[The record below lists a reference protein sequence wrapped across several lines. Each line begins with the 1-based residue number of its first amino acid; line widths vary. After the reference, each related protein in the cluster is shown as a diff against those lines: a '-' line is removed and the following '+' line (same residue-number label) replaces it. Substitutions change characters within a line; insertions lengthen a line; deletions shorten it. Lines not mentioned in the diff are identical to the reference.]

1 MKFSY
6 FCKEKNN
13 VFTHTFIN
21 FITLIIVEIVFNINQ
36 LSFIILILFIVAWLI
51 QMMYHWGLF
60 SRLAFHKKEEKNTN
74 YEAVSVIVCARDAQE
89 YLIDLVPTLLSQ
101 DYPDYEIVIVNDCS
115 QDNTEEYLKD
125 MARNNPKISL
135 VNLTQS
141 LNFFHG
147 KKFPLSM
154 GIKSAKHDLLLLT
167 DADCLPNTNQW
178 IKEMVG
184 TYRKDT
190 EIVVGYGPYFE
201 RKGLLNKLIRFDTLY
216 IAMQYMSLALAK
228 KPYMGVGRNLSYRK
242 NTFIKNKGFTSH
254 YNIPSGDDDLF
265 ISQVANKK
273 NTRVAIDA
281 INRIES
287 EPKKTWATWI
297 RQKKRHYSTGTK
309 YKPQINFILGMLL
322 CSRLLYYPTLI
333 ALFIMPH
340 AFNISLGNIYYYII
354 LGFFALIHYIT
365 MYVIYHKSAKQLGE
379 KHLALAFTPLYDCFF
394 MLFTTVL
401 GMWSTFFKP
410 KGW

>member
-51 QMMYHWGLF
+51 QMLYHWGLF

-190 EIVVGYGPYFE
+190 EIVVGYGPYF
-201 RKGLLNKLIRFDTLY
+201 
-216 IAMQYMSLALAK
+216 
-228 KPYMGVGRNLSYRK
+228 
-242 NTFIKNKGFTSH
+242 
-254 YNIPSGDDDLF
+254 
-265 ISQVANKK
+265 
-273 NTRVAIDA
+273 
-281 INRIES
+281 
-287 EPKKTWATWI
+287 
-297 RQKKRHYSTGTK
+297 
-309 YKPQINFILGMLL
+309 
-322 CSRLLYYPTLI
+322 
-333 ALFIMPH
+333 
-340 AFNISLGNIYYYII
+340 
-354 LGFFALIHYIT
+354 
-365 MYVIYHKSAKQLGE
+365 
-379 KHLALAFTPLYDCFF
+379 
-394 MLFTTVL
+394 
-401 GMWSTFFKP
+401 
-410 KGW
+410 